1 MFKNDAK
8 KIARCREDQM
18 SEEIQGKYLQSGKPV
33 GAAIRC
39 AVAGLSV
46 AALLAGGTAAFA
58 SQLHFTAELSGGGEA
73 PPNPSPARG
82 HVDATLD
89 TDTNTLTWRVTYS
102 GLTAAPIGAHFHGP
116 VAYSGL
122 TSEENA
128 PIQVGTSGGLGSP
141 FSGTSVLDATQ
152 TKDLKGKRW
161 YFNLHSKNFPG
172 GEIRGPVVQ
181 R

>member
-1 MFKNDAK
+1 
-8 KIARCREDQM
+8 M
-18 SEEIQGKYLQSGKPV
+18 SEEIQGKYLQSGKPA

-39 AVAGLSV
+39 IFAGVSA
-46 AALLAGGTAAFA
+46 AALLAGGTTAFA
-58 SQLHFTAELSGGGEA
+58 SQIHFTAELSGGSEA
-73 PPNPSPARG
+73 PPNQSPAHG

-89 TDTNTLTWRVTYS
+89 TDTNTLKWRVTYS

-141 FSGTSVLDATQ
+141 FGGTSVIDATQ

-161 YFNLHSKNFPG
+161 YFNLHSTKFPG

-181 R
+181 Q